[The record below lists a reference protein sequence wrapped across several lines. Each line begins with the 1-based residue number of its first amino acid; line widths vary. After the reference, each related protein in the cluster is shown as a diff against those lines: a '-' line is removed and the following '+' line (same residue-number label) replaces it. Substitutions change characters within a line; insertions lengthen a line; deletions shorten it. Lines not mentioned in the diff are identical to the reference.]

1 MSAKSDPRDETAGAE
16 YFYRRSL
23 SAGELL
29 PAIGVG
35 VAAGLAAFYVA
46 RLVLQRTPLVP
57 RTGDGAT
64 TVAGSRRRPRG
75 SRAHGG

>member
-1 MSAKSDPRDETAGAE
+1 MSAKSDPRAETAGAE

-23 SAGELL
+23 TMSELL

-35 VAAGLAAFYVA
+35 VAAGVVAFYIS

-57 RTGDGAT
+57 RAST
-64 TVAGSRRRPRG
+64 TPPRRRWRV
-75 SRAHGG
+75 SRPHGG

>member
-1 MSAKSDPRDETAGAE
+1 MSAKSDPHETAAAE

-23 SAGELL
+23 TMSELL

-35 VAAGLAAFYVA
+35 VAAGVVAFYLS

-57 RTGDGAT
+57 RTT
-64 TVAGSRRRPRG
+64 TASPRRR
-75 SRAHGG
+75 SRVSRTHGG